1 MATDYLAAANTPV
14 QLGQGIV
21 QMFQANSL
29 KKAADAAAPP
39 LQDPTQSA
47 FLSELNQKR
56 ASLDAGSAYA
66 AGLNNIKAT
75 NAGTNNGLVQAGAG
89 NTGGT
94 IQALL
99 QSQRTSD
106 DSANQLNAQ
115 GQQEQNFN
123 NSMYGELLNKVVARK
138 MQLQL
143 QKSQQLRAE
152 WADVQKSSNANIGA
166 AMSGGGS
173 LGEQGAAKIPDIG
186 SAAAST
192 DTGSTATPVEGEK
205 DVNGNTPSNSS
216 GKFQADAA
224 SESGEAG
231 EAAEGAEGAG
241 ELGSIAEVAAVA

>member
-21 QMFQANSL
+21 QMFQANGL

-39 LQDPTQSA
+39 LVDPSQAS

-66 AGLNNIKAT
+66 AGLNNIKST
-75 NAGTNNGLVQAGAG
+75 NSGTNEGLVQAGAG

-99 QSQRTSD
+99 QSQRVSQ

-123 NSMYGELLNKVVARK
+123 NSMYGELLNKVAARK

-152 WADVQKSSNANIGA
+152 WASAQQASNQNIGA

-173 LGEQGAAKIPDIG
+173 APQTSQPNTGNAATQAAKDSGEETGGTSPG
-186 SAAAST
+186 WEGNKGVSST
-192 DTGSTATPVEGEK
+192 DTGTGEQTEGAAGGSTSATGA
-205 DVNGNTPSNSS
+205 
-216 GKFQADAA
+216 ADA
-224 SESGEAG
+224 SEAGEIG
-231 EAAEGAEGAG
+231 EAAEVLA
-241 ELGSIAEVAAVA
+241 

>member
-14 QLGQGIV
+14 QLGQGVV

-29 KKAADAAAPP
+29 KKAADAASPP
-39 LQDPTQSA
+39 LVDPSQAS
-47 FLSELNQKR
+47 FLSELNKKR

-75 NAGTNNGLVQAGAG
+75 QAGTNNGLVQAGAG
-89 NTGGT
+89 NSGGT

-99 QSQRTSD
+99 QSQRVSQ

-123 NSMYGELLNKVVARK
+123 NSMYGELLNKVAARK

-152 WADVQKSSNANIGA
+152 WASAQQASNQNIGA

-173 LGEQGAAKIPDIG
+173 SPQTSQPNTGDAASATDTGAS
-186 SAAAST
+186 SATRPVSST
-192 DTGSTATPVEGEK
+192 DTGTGEQTEGAAGGETSATG
-205 DVNGNTPSNSS
+205 T
-216 GKFQADAA
+216 ADA
-224 SESGEAG
+224 SEAGEIG
-231 EAAEGAEGAG
+231 EAAEVLA
-241 ELGSIAEVAAVA
+241 